1 MEYNNRD
8 KIANKGSIVG
18 VIGNLILSVGKIV
31 TGLFTGSMAILAD
44 GLDSAIDVMT
54 SMVTLASTRIASK
67 PPDREHP
74 YGHERAEAIA
84 AKIIAMIVFFAGGEL
99 AITSIKKLFLE
110 APVINNLGL
119 VLGVALMSALGKYFL
134 YRYKLN
140 IGKKINSSVFIADA
154 VNMRSDILISLSV
167 FGGIFLIML
176 TGLTILDTIVGLIV
190 SAFVIKSAVEIF
202 LQSSTELMDG
212 IPGNDNIYKRVFEAV
227 NTVEGASNP
236 HKVRIRKMGHK
247 YLVDMDIEV
256 DGNLTVQKAHE
267 IAKEIEEAIMTN
279 EKSVYDVHVH
289 IEPLGNVESENF
301 GISVETTRKD
311 RHTKG

>member
-1 MEYNNRD
+1 
-8 KIANKGSIVG
+8 
-18 VIGNLILSVGKIV
+18 
-31 TGLFTGSMAILAD
+31 
-44 GLDSAIDVMT
+44 
-54 SMVTLASTRIASK
+54 
-67 PPDREHP
+67 
-74 YGHERAEAIA
+74 
-84 AKIIAMIVFFAGGEL
+84 MIVLFAGGEL

-212 IPGNDNIYKRVFEAV
+212 IPGNDNIYK
-227 NTVEGASNP
+227 
-236 HKVRIRKMGHK
+236 
-247 YLVDMDIEV
+247 
-256 DGNLTVQKAHE
+256 
-267 IAKEIEEAIMTN
+267 
-279 EKSVYDVHVH
+279 
-289 IEPLGNVESENF
+289 ES
-301 GISVETTRKD
+301 SKR
-311 RHTKG
+311 